1 MNLVL
6 FLDDVAVVV
15 VIVFL
20 VEFRLKGICDLI
32 CVDIMVQGIRAYS
45 STTTITEPP
54 LKSIG
59 NVVRVFQRS
68 FDFLRV
74 TALYVE

>member
-20 VEFRLKGICDLI
+20 GEFRLKGICDLI
-32 CVDIMVQGIRAYS
+32 CVDIMVQGIRA
-45 STTTITEPP
+45 
-54 LKSIG
+54 
-59 NVVRVFQRS
+59 
-68 FDFLRV
+68 
-74 TALYVE
+74 

>member
-6 FLDDVAVVV
+6 ILDDVAVVV

-20 VEFRLKGICDLI
+20 GEFQSRLKGICDLI

-45 STTTITEPP
+45 PTTTTTEEYRERRPRFP
-54 LKSIG
+54 EQFRFPAS
-59 NVVRVFQRS
+59 NCS
-68 FDFLRV
+68 LR
-74 TALYVE
+74 